1 MIGGGKRLI
10 VIVNE
15 RLMVYMEITKN
26 QHYVSKGILKPFADE
41 HKKIFELYEL
51 LSILQ
56 ITIIQ
61 SLGIL

>member
-26 QHYVSKGILKPFADE
+26 QHYVSKGILKHFADE
-41 HKKIFELYEL
+41 HKKIFELLILRILIYAKEL
-51 LSILQ
+51 
-56 ITIIQ
+56 
-61 SLGIL
+61 